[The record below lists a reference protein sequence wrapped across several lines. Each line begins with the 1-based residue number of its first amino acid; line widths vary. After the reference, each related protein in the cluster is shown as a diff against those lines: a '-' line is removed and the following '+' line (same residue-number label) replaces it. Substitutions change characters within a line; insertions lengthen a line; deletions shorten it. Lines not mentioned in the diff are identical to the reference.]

1 MSNKSS
7 KKSNKSSK
15 KSNKSSKKSNKSI
28 NKSNKSNK
36 TKKTNKINEIK
47 LKRELLNDVPKEY
60 INYNHLYGFPPIKPK
75 NNNYEKNVA
84 TFGINTKIQ
93 DINKILNL
101 GF

>member
-1 MSNKSS
+1 MPKKLS
-7 KKSNKSSK
+7 KKSNKTKTSKKINKSKSKIKTSK
-15 KSNKSSKKSNKSI
+15 KSNKIKSQNL
-28 NKSNKSNK
+28 N
-36 TKKTNKINEIK
+36 
-47 LKRELLNDVPKEY
+47 REFLNDVPKEY
-60 INYNHLYGFPPIKPK
+60 TNYNHIYGFPPIKPK